1 MSHSRPGSE
10 ARLFGPR
17 GVSAARSLPP
27 SQPPGIR
34 AWLKPTLSSVQFHP
48 ASDFFEPKG
57 IKMRNLILVAA
68 ISLATATVANAG
80 PSRSLSLAANETEQ
94 PVSEQPQTEQ
104 KADAPPGAVER
115 PKLVVP
121 QEQTK
126 PPLVADKPAEPAKP
140 KKKRSSTQ
148 ARVIYELHRH
158 GIYW

>member
-1 MSHSRPGSE
+1 
-10 ARLFGPR
+10 
-17 GVSAARSLPP
+17 
-27 SQPPGIR
+27 
-34 AWLKPTLSSVQFHP
+34 
-48 ASDFFEPKG
+48 
-57 IKMRNLILVAA
+57 MRILVLVAA
-68 ISLATATVANAG
+68 ISLATTTVANAG

-94 PVSEQPQTEQ
+94 PVSKQPQTEQ
-104 KADAPPGAVER
+104 KADAPPGVVER

-126 PPLVADKPAEPAKP
+126 PPVVADRPDEPAKP